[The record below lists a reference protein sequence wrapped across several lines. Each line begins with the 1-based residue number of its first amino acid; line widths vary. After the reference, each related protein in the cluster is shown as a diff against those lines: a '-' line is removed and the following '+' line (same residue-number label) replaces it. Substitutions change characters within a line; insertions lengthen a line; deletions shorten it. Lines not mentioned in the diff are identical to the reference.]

1 VDNRDHRRAVRQA
14 ADKEARMIDET
25 TKPDEAT
32 TSHGDET
39 FEWTGEATD
48 NGSGAAKSAATTGR
62 EWLAQLQTMI
72 ENAATQAA
80 PVMREVAAKAAEL
93 AAVAGEKAGPVA
105 ARAAELTAEAGHKI
119 AERSRDFAT
128 EIRRDQAARGEGPA
142 ADTAAPAETTAPADA
157 DEGKAS
163 GS

>member
-1 VDNRDHRRAVRQA
+1 
-14 ADKEARMIDET
+14 MIDQT
-25 TKPDEAT
+25 TQPDET
-32 TSHGDET
+32 PPSHGDET
-39 FEWTGEATD
+39 FEWTDEAGDGAT
-48 NGSGAAKSAATTGR
+48 GSAKSAGTTGR

-119 AERSRDFAT
+119 AERSRELAT
-128 EIRRDQAARGEGPA
+128 EIRRDQAARGEAQGTEPA
-142 ADTAAPAETTAPADA
+142 APESPSATDDPVDQPRSD
-157 DEGKAS
+157 

>member
-1 VDNRDHRRAVRQA
+1 
-14 ADKEARMIDET
+14 MIDET
-25 TKPDEAT
+25 TKPDET
-32 TSHGDET
+32 PSSHGDET
-39 FEWTGEATD
+39 YEWTGEATD
-48 NGSGAAKSAATTGR
+48 GDPGAPKSAGTTGR

-119 AERSRDFAT
+119 AERSRDLAT
-128 EIRRDQAARGEGPA
+128 ELRRDQAARGEGPEPGMA
-142 ADTAAPAETTAPADA
+142 PPAAPSDPAAGTEA
-157 DEGKAS
+157 D

>member
-1 VDNRDHRRAVRQA
+1 
-14 ADKEARMIDET
+14 MIDET
-25 TKPDEAT
+25 TKPDEPT
-32 TSHGDET
+32 SSHGDET

-48 NGSGAAKSAATTGR
+48 GDPGAPKSAAATGR

-72 ENAATQAA
+72 DKAATQAA

-119 AERSRDFAT
+119 AERSRDLAT
-128 EIRRDQAARGEGPA
+128 ELRRDQAARGEGPA
-142 ADTAAPAETTAPADA
+142 AEAPLAETAAEPAAPT
-157 DEGKAS
+157 DEGKADVS
-163 GS
+163 

>member
-1 VDNRDHRRAVRQA
+1 
-14 ADKEARMIDET
+14 MIDET
-25 TKPDEAT
+25 KRPDEP
-32 TSHGDET
+32 TSSQGDET
-39 FEWTGEATD
+39 FEWTDEAG
-48 NGSGAAKSAATTGR
+48 NGGTGSSKAGGATGR

-119 AERSRDFAT
+119 AERSRDLAT
-128 EIRRDQAARGEGPA
+128 ELRRDQAERGEAPEPEVTPPA
-142 ADTAAPAETTAPADA
+142 APTDPATGPEAD
-157 DEGKAS
+157 

>member
-1 VDNRDHRRAVRQA
+1 
-14 ADKEARMIDET
+14 MIDET
-25 TKPDEAT
+25 TRPDEST
-32 TSHGDET
+32 SSHGDET
-39 FEWTGEATD
+39 FEWTGEAEDAGT
-48 NGSGAAKSAATTGR
+48 GASKSAGTTGR

-105 ARAAELTAEAGHKI
+105 ARAAELTAEAGHRI
-119 AERSRDFAT
+119 AERSRDLAS
-128 EIRRDQAARGEGPA
+128 ELRRDQAAKGEAPEPGMTPPEAPSDPA
-142 ADTAAPAETTAPADA
+142 TAA
-157 DEGKAS
+157 EGD

>member
-1 VDNRDHRRAVRQA
+1 
-14 ADKEARMIDET
+14 MIDET
-25 TKPDEAT
+25 TKPEEVAS
-32 TSHGDET
+32 SHGDET
-39 FEWTGEATD
+39 FEWTSEAEDGGT
-48 NGSGAAKSAATTGR
+48 GASKSAGTTGR

-119 AERSRDFAT
+119 AERSRDLAT
-128 EIRRDQAARGEGPA
+128 ELRRDQAGRGEAPEPGMTPSDAPIDA
-142 ADTAAPAETTAPADA
+142 ATTA
-157 DEGKAS
+157 EGDRS
-163 GS
+163 

>member
-1 VDNRDHRRAVRQA
+1 
-14 ADKEARMIDET
+14 MIDET
-25 TKPDEAT
+25 TKPGET
-32 TSHGDET
+32 PSSHGDET

-48 NGSGAAKSAATTGR
+48 GDPGAPKSAGTTGR

-119 AERSRDFAT
+119 AERSRDLAT
-128 EIRRDQAARGEGPA
+128 ELRRDQAARGEAPETGMTPPA
-142 ADTAAPAETTAPADA
+142 APTDPAANPEADA
-157 DEGKAS
+157 S
-163 GS
+163 

>member
-1 VDNRDHRRAVRQA
+1 
-14 ADKEARMIDET
+14 MIDET
-25 TKPDEAT
+25 TKPDEPT
-32 TSHGDET
+32 SSHGDET
-39 FEWTGEATD
+39 FEWTGEPTD
-48 NGSGAAKSAATTGR
+48 GGTGPKSAGTTGR

-119 AERSRDFAT
+119 AERSRDLAT
-128 EIRRDQAARGEGPA
+128 ELRRDQAERGEAPEPEVTPPA
-142 ADTAAPAETTAPADA
+142 APTDPATGPEAD
-157 DEGKAS
+157 

>member
-1 VDNRDHRRAVRQA
+1 
-14 ADKEARMIDET
+14 MIDET
-25 TKPDEAT
+25 TKPDEPMP
-32 TSHGDET
+32 SHGDET
-39 FEWTGEATD
+39 FEWTGEAGD
-48 NGSGAAKSAATTGR
+48 GGPGSSKSAGTTGR

-105 ARAAELTAEAGHKI
+105 ARAAEFTAEAGHKI
-119 AERSRDFAT
+119 AERSRDLAT
-128 EIRRDQAARGEGPA
+128 ELRRDQAARGEA
-142 ADTAAPAETTAPADA
+142 AEPGMTPPAAPAAPTEPAAGTEAD
-157 DEGKAS
+157 

>member
-1 VDNRDHRRAVRQA
+1 
-14 ADKEARMIDET
+14 MIDET
-25 TKPDEAT
+25 TKPGET
-32 TSHGDET
+32 PSSHGDET

-48 NGSGAAKSAATTGR
+48 GDPGAPKSAGTTGR

-128 EIRRDQAARGEGPA
+128 ELRRDQAARGEGPA
-142 ADTAAPAETTAPADA
+142 TETTTPAEAGE
-157 DEGKAS
+157 DEAK